1 MKYTGSCHCKRIQFV
16 CEMELNQPTVCD
28 CSYCAK
34 RNAVLHI
41 VDSVNVYAGSNS
53 LSCYK
58 FNKMKGEHF
67 FCEHCGIF
75 IYSTPP
81 EPVYPHA
88 VNLCALDSDAWKNIS
103 LYHFDGKS
111 L

>member
-1 MKYTGSCHCKRIQFV
+1 
-16 CEMELNQPTVCD
+16 
-28 CSYCAK
+28 
-34 RNAVLHI
+34 
-41 VDSVNVYAGSNS
+41 
-53 LSCYK
+53 
-58 FNKMKGEHF
+58 MKGEHF

-103 LYHFDGKS
+103 LYHFDGKY